1 MKKLLMFSIMAL
13 FFAFIF
19 HENRNVEAATIT
31 CSGNMSVVCA
41 KGTMGDATVIMYGDN
56 KIIRPN

>member
-1 MKKLLMFSIMAL
+1 MFSIMAL